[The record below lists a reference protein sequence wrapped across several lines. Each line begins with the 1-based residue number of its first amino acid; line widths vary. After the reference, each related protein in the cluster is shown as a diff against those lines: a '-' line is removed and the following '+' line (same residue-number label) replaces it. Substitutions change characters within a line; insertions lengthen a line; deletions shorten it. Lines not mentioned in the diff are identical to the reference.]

1 MSDDKTCPK
10 GHPMKKC
17 DGGFYYRGRT
27 YAVDFC
33 PTCNSLWNC
42 PPTDFLQDVSNGV
55 FDGTQPGDRVGGDA

>member
-1 MSDDKTCPK
+1 MAKR
-10 GHPMKKC
+10 
-17 DGGFYYRGRT
+17 DGGFYYRGRS

-42 PPTDFLQDVSNGV
+42 PPPEFMQDVANGV